1 MKLKAV
7 YPERSLL
14 YTNESRQ
21 GRYGLCYPSLERGCL
36 LLSI

>member
-7 YPERSLL
+7 YPERTLL
-14 YTNESRQ
+14 YTNESCQ
-21 GRYGLCYPSLERGCL
+21 GLYGLCDPSLERGCQ